1 MAVADPVLLR
11 APVRARS
18 GRISASLSMT
28 GATVAV
34 GAFVVVTAVALLA
47 PILAP
52 YQAADIAGPAML
64 APGSPGHLLGTDDS
78 GRDLLS
84 RALYGIQ
91 TSWLSALAIVALGLI
106 VGGLIGLIAGA
117 SGGLVDTVLM
127 RITDGFLA
135 LPAPVLAVAIVAALG
150 PSLFNTLLAVS
161 IVWWPYYTR
170 IVRGEV
176 VALAA
181 RPHVEAARLAGAGPV
196 SLVVRHLLP
205 GVIPSSVVA
214 ASQDVGNVILTLA
227 ALSFLGL
234 GAPAPAAELGADTA
248 RNMSSLLGAWWIPVI
263 PGIAIGLLSLVAT
276 VSGDGINTFV
286 RRR

>member
-1 MAVADPVLLR
+1 MVVAEAVLD
-11 APVRARS
+11 APVRTRT
-18 GRISASLSMT
+18 GRVLGSLNKA
-28 GATVAV
+28 GAITAI
-34 GAFVVVTAVALLA
+34 GAFVLITAVALFA
-47 PILAP
+47 SVLAP
-52 YQAADIAGPAML
+52 YPAGAIAGDPGL
-64 APGSPGHLLGTDDS
+64 PPGSAGHVFGTDDN

-84 RALYGIQ
+84 RALFGIQ
-91 TSWLSALAIVALGLI
+91 TSWLSALAIVALGLF

-117 SGGLVDTVLM
+117 SGGRVDTILM

-135 LPAPVLAVAIVAALG
+135 LPAPLLAVAIVAALG
-150 PSLFNTLLAVS
+150 PSLLHTLIAVS

-176 VALAA
+176 AALAA

-196 SLVVRHLLP
+196 SLVIRHLLP

-248 RNMSSLLGAWWIPVI
+248 RNMSALLNNWWIPVV
-263 PGIAIGLLSLVAT
+263 PGVTVGLLSLVAT

>member
-1 MAVADPVLLR
+1 MVVAEAVLD
-11 APVRARS
+11 APVRARI
-18 GRISASLSMT
+18 GRVLGSLNKA
-28 GATVAV
+28 GAITAI
-34 GAFVVVTAVALLA
+34 GAFVLVTAVALFA
-47 PILAP
+47 SVLAP
-52 YQAADIAGPAML
+52 YPAGAIAGDPGL
-64 APGSPGHLLGTDDS
+64 PPGSAGHVFGTDDN

-84 RALYGIQ
+84 RALFGIQ
-91 TSWLSALAIVALGLI
+91 TSWLSALAIVALGLF

-117 SGGLVDTVLM
+117 SGGRVDTILM

-135 LPAPVLAVAIVAALG
+135 LPAPLLAVAIVAALG
-150 PSLFNTLLAVS
+150 PSLLHTLIAVS

-176 VALAA
+176 AALAA

-196 SLVVRHLLP
+196 SLVIRHLLP

-248 RNMSSLLGAWWIPVI
+248 RNMSALLNNWWIPVV
-263 PGIAIGLLSLVAT
+263 PGVTVGLLSLVAT

>member
-1 MAVADPVLLR
+1 MAVAAAVIDTPIRTRTGRNSRTLNRLGAYVAVSAFAIVTVVAVLAPVL
-11 APVRARS
+11 PPY
-18 GRISASLSMT
+18 
-28 GATVAV
+28 
-34 GAFVVVTAVALLA
+34 TAA
-47 PILAP
+47 
-52 YQAADIAGPAML
+52 QIAGDPAL
-64 APGSPGHLLGTDDS
+64 PPGSSGHLLGTDNN

-84 RALYGIQ
+84 RTLFGIQ
-91 TSWLSALAIVALGLI
+91 TSWLSALAIVAIGLV
-106 VGGLIGLIAGA
+106 VGGLIGLVAGA
-117 SGGLVDTVLM
+117 AGGRVDTVLM

-150 PSLFNTLLAVS
+150 PGLFHTLIAVS

-181 RPHVEAARLAGAGPV
+181 RPHVEAAKLAGAGAV
-196 SLVVRHLLP
+196 SVVFRHLLP
-205 GVIPSSVVA
+205 GVLPSSVVA

-248 RNMSSLLGAWWIPVI
+248 RNMSELLNNWWIPVV
-263 PGIAIGLLSLVAT
+263 PGVAVGLLSLIAT
-276 VSGDGINTFV
+276 VSGDGINTFI

>member
-1 MAVADPVLLR
+1 MAVPAAVLDV
-11 APVRARS
+11 PVRART
-18 GRISASLSMT
+18 GRATMVFGRT
-28 GATVAV
+28 GAIVAV
-34 GAFVVVTAVALLA
+34 GAFVVVTAVAVLA
-47 PILAP
+47 PMLAP
-52 YQAADIAGPAML
+52 YKAAQIAGDPAL
-64 APGSPGHLLGTDDS
+64 PPGSAGHLLGTDDN

-84 RALYGIQ
+84 RTLFGIQ
-91 TSWLSALAIVALGLI
+91 TSWLSALAIVALGLFI
-106 VGGLIGLIAGA
+106 
-117 SGGLVDTVLM
+117 GGLVGLVAGAAGGRVEAILM

-150 PSLFNTLLAVS
+150 PGLLHTLIAVS

-181 RPHVEAARLAGAGPV
+181 RPHVEAAKLAGAGPI
-196 SLVVRHLLP
+196 SLVTRHLLP

-248 RNMSSLLGAWWIPVI
+248 RNMSALLGNWWIPVV
-263 PGIAIGLLSLVAT
+263 PGVAVGLLSLVAT
-276 VSGDGINTFV
+276 VSGDGINTFL

>member
-1 MAVADPVLLR
+1 MAVPAAVLDV
-11 APVRARS
+11 PVRART
-18 GRISASLSMT
+18 GRATMVFGRV
-28 GATVAV
+28 GAIVAV
-34 GAFVVVTAVALLA
+34 GAFVVVTVVAVLA
-47 PILAP
+47 PMLAP
-52 YQAADIAGPAML
+52 YKAAQIAGDPSL
-64 APGSPGHLLGTDDS
+64 PPGSAGHLLGTDDN

-84 RALYGIQ
+84 RTLFGIQ
-91 TSWLSALAIVALGLI
+91 TSWLSALAIVALGLFI
-106 VGGLIGLIAGA
+106 
-117 SGGLVDTVLM
+117 GGLVGLVAGAAGGRVEAVLM

-150 PSLFNTLLAVS
+150 PGLLHTLIAVS

-181 RPHVEAARLAGAGPV
+181 RPHVEAAKLAGAGPI
-196 SLVVRHLLP
+196 SLVTRHLLP

-248 RNMSSLLGAWWIPVI
+248 RNMSALLGNWWIPVV
-263 PGIAIGLLSLVAT
+263 PGVAVGLLSLVAT
-276 VSGDGINTFV
+276 VSGDGINTFL

>member
-1 MAVADPVLLR
+1 MVVAEAVLD
-11 APVRARS
+11 APVRTRT
-18 GRISASLSMT
+18 GRVLGSLNKA
-28 GATVAV
+28 GAITAI
-34 GAFVVVTAVALLA
+34 GAFVLITAVALFA
-47 PILAP
+47 SVLAP
-52 YQAADIAGPAML
+52 YPAGAIAGDPGL
-64 APGSPGHLLGTDDS
+64 PPGSAWHVFGTDDN

-84 RALYGIQ
+84 RALFGIQ
-91 TSWLSALAIVALGLI
+91 TSWLSALAIVALGLF

-117 SGGLVDTVLM
+117 SGGRVDTILM

-135 LPAPVLAVAIVAALG
+135 LPAPLLAVAIVAALG
-150 PSLFNTLLAVS
+150 PSLLHTLIAVS

-176 VALAA
+176 AALAA

-196 SLVVRHLLP
+196 SLVIRHLLP

-248 RNMSSLLGAWWIPVI
+248 RNMSALLNNWWIPVV
-263 PGIAIGLLSLVAT
+263 PGVTVGLLSLVAT

>member
-1 MAVADPVLLR
+1 MVVSEAVLA
-11 APVRARS
+11 APVRTRT
-18 GRISASLSMT
+18 GRVLGSLNKA
-28 GATVAV
+28 GAVTAI
-34 GAFVVVTAVALLA
+34 GAFVLITAVALFA
-47 PILAP
+47 SVFAP
-52 YQAADIAGPAML
+52 YPAGAIAGDPGL
-64 APGSPGHLLGTDDS
+64 PPGSPGHIFGTDDN

-84 RALYGIQ
+84 RALFGVQ
-91 TSWLSALAIVALGLI
+91 TSWLSALAIVALGLL

-117 SGGLVDTVLM
+117 SGGRIDTVLM

-135 LPAPVLAVAIVAALG
+135 LPAPLLAVAIVAALG
-150 PSLFNTLLAVS
+150 PSLLHTLIAVS

-176 VALAA
+176 AALAA

-196 SLVVRHLLP
+196 SLVLRHLLP

-248 RNMSSLLGAWWIPVI
+248 RNMSALLNNWWIPVV
-263 PGIAIGLLSLVAT
+263 PGVTVGLLSLVAT

>member
-1 MAVADPVLLR
+1 MVVAQAVLD
-11 APVRARS
+11 APVRTRT
-18 GRISASLSMT
+18 GRVLGSLNKA
-28 GATVAV
+28 GAITAI
-34 GAFVVVTAVALLA
+34 GAFVLITAVALFASVLA
-47 PILAP
+47 PHPAG
-52 YQAADIAGPAML
+52 AIAGDPGL
-64 APGSPGHLLGTDDS
+64 PPGSAGHVFGTDDN

-84 RALYGIQ
+84 RALFGIQ
-91 TSWLSALAIVALGLI
+91 TSWLSALAIVALGLF

-117 SGGLVDTVLM
+117 CGGRVDTIRM

-135 LPAPVLAVAIVAALG
+135 LPAPLLAVAIVAALG
-150 PSLFNTLLAVS
+150 PSLLHTLIAVS

-176 VALAA
+176 AALAS

-196 SLVVRHLLP
+196 SLVIRHLLP

-248 RNMSSLLGAWWIPVI
+248 RNMSALLNNWWIPVV
-263 PGIAIGLLSLVAT
+263 PGVTVGLLSLVAT

>member
-1 MAVADPVLLR
+1 MVVAQAVLD
-11 APVRARS
+11 APVRTRT
-18 GRISASLSMT
+18 GRVLGSLNKA
-28 GATVAV
+28 GAITAI
-34 GAFVVVTAVALLA
+34 GAFVLITAVALFA
-47 PILAP
+47 SVLAP
-52 YQAADIAGPAML
+52 YPAGAIAGDPGL
-64 APGSPGHLLGTDDS
+64 PPGSAGHVFGTDDN

-84 RALYGIQ
+84 RALFGIQ
-91 TSWLSALAIVALGLI
+91 TSWLSALAIVALGLF
-106 VGGLIGLIAGA
+106 VGGLIGVIAGA
-117 SGGLVDTVLM
+117 SGGRVDTILM

-135 LPAPVLAVAIVAALG
+135 LPAPLLAVAIVAALG
-150 PSLFNTLLAVS
+150 PSLLHTLIAVS

-176 VALAA
+176 AALAS

-196 SLVVRHLLP
+196 SLVIRHLLP

-248 RNMSSLLGAWWIPVI
+248 RNMSALLNNWWIPVV
-263 PGIAIGLLSLVAT
+263 PGVTVGLLSLVAT

>member
-1 MAVADPVLLR
+1 MAVPAAVMEV
-11 APVRARS
+11 PVRART
-18 GRISASLSMT
+18 GRAAQVFGRA
-28 GATVAV
+28 GAIVAV
-34 GAFVVVTAVALLA
+34 GAFVVVTAVAVLA
-47 PILAP
+47 PMLAP
-52 YQAADIAGPAML
+52 YKAAQIAGDPAL
-64 APGSPGHLLGTDDS
+64 PPGSAGHLLGTDDN

-84 RALYGIQ
+84 RTLFGIQ

-106 VGGLIGLIAGA
+106 I
-117 SGGLVDTVLM
+117 GGLVGLVAGAAGGRVEAVLM

-150 PSLFNTLLAVS
+150 PGLLHTLIAVS

-181 RPHVEAARLAGAGPV
+181 RPHVEAAKLAGAGPI
-196 SLVVRHLLP
+196 SLVTRHLLP

-248 RNMSSLLGAWWIPVI
+248 RNMSALLGNWWIPVV
-263 PGIAIGLLSLVAT
+263 PGVAVGLLSLVAT
-276 VSGDGINTFV
+276 VSGDGINTFL

>member
-1 MAVADPVLLR
+1 MVVAEAVLD
-11 APVRARS
+11 APVRTRT
-18 GRISASLSMT
+18 GRVLGSLNKA
-28 GATVAV
+28 GAITAI
-34 GAFVVVTAVALLA
+34 GAFVLITAVALFA
-47 PILAP
+47 SVLAP
-52 YQAADIAGPAML
+52 YPAGAIAGDPGL
-64 APGSPGHLLGTDDS
+64 PPGSAGHVFGTDDN

-84 RALYGIQ
+84 RALFGIQ
-91 TSWLSALAIVALGLI
+91 TSWLSALAIVALGLF
-106 VGGLIGLIAGA
+106 VGGLIGVIAGA
-117 SGGLVDTVLM
+117 SGGRVDTILM

-135 LPAPVLAVAIVAALG
+135 LPAPLLAVAIVAALG
-150 PSLFNTLLAVS
+150 PSLLHTLIAVS

-176 VALAA
+176 AALAA

-196 SLVVRHLLP
+196 SLVIRHLLP

-248 RNMSSLLGAWWIPVI
+248 RNMSALLNNWWIPVV
-263 PGIAIGLLSLVAT
+263 PGVTVGLLSLVAT

>member
-1 MAVADPVLLR
+1 MAIAEAVINP
-11 APVRARS
+11 PVRART
-18 GRISASLSMT
+18 GRVMSSLSLT
-28 GATVAV
+28 GAVAAV
-34 GAFVVVTAVALLA
+34 GAFALVTAVAVLA
-47 PILAP
+47 SVLAP
-52 YQAADIAGPAML
+52 YKAAQIAGPPAL
-64 APGSPGHLLGTDDS
+64 PPGSAGHLLGTDDS

-84 RALYGIQ
+84 RTLFGIQ
-91 TSWLSALAIVALGLI
+91 TSWLSALAIVALGL
-106 VGGLIGLIAGA
+106 LIGGMVGLVAGA
-117 SGGLVDTVLM
+117 SGGRIDTVLM
-127 RITDGFLA
+127 RVTDGFLA

-150 PSLFNTLLAVS
+150 PGLVHTLIAVS

-181 RPHVEAARLAGAGPV
+181 RPHVEAAKLAGAGPV
-196 SLVVRHLLP
+196 SLVIRHLLP
-205 GVIPSSVVA
+205 GVIPSSIVA

-248 RNMSSLLGAWWIPVI
+248 RNMSALLGNWWIPVV
-263 PGIAIGLLSLVAT
+263 PGVAVGLLSLVAT

>member
-1 MAVADPVLLR
+1 MVTAAAIADT
-11 APVRARS
+11 PVRTRT
-18 GRISASLSMT
+18 GR
-28 GATVAV
+28 VANTLNRA
-34 GAFVVVTAVALLA
+34 GAFAAVTAFTIVTAVAVLA
-47 PILAP
+47 PVLAP
-52 YQAADIAGPAML
+52 YSADEIAGDPTL
-64 APGSPGHLLGTDDS
+64 PPGSAGHLLGTDDN

-84 RALYGIQ
+84 RTLLGVQ
-91 TSWLSALAIVALGLI
+91 TSWLSALAIVAIGLVI
-106 VGGLIGLIAGA
+106 GGLIGLVAGA
-117 SGGLVDTVLM
+117 RGGRIDTVLM

-150 PSLFNTLLAVS
+150 PGLFHTLIAVS

-181 RPHVEAARLAGAGPV
+181 RPHVEAAKLAGAGPV
-196 SLVVRHLLP
+196 SIVMRHLLP

-248 RNMSSLLGAWWIPVI
+248 RNMSGLLNAWWIPVV
-263 PGIAIGLLSLVAT
+263 PGIAVGLLSLIAT
-276 VSGDGINTFV
+276 VSGDGVNTFI

>member
-1 MAVADPVLLR
+1 MAVAAVVLDTP
-11 APVRARS
+11 ARART
-18 GRISASLSMT
+18 GRAVTTLSRA
-28 GATVAV
+28 GAVAAV
-34 GAFVVVTAVALLA
+34 GAFVVVTVIAVLASALA
-47 PILAP
+47 P
-52 YQAADIAGPAML
+52 ML
-64 APGSPGHLLGTDDS
+64 PPGSAGHLLGTDDN

-84 RALYGIQ
+84 RMLFGVQ
-91 TSWLSALAIVALGLI
+91 TSWLCALAIVALGLVI
-106 VGGLIGLIAGA
+106 
-117 SGGLVDTVLM
+117 GGLVGLVAGAGGGRVDAVLM

-150 PSLFNTLLAVS
+150 PGLLHTLIAVS

-181 RPHVEAARLAGAGPV
+181 RPHVEAAKLAGAGPV
-196 SLVVRHLLP
+196 SLVTRHLLP
-205 GVIPSSVVA
+205 GVVPSSVVA

-248 RNMSSLLGAWWIPVI
+248 RNMSALLNNWWIPVV
-263 PGIAIGLLSLVAT
+263 PGVAVGLLSLVAT
-276 VSGDGINTFV
+276 VSGDGINTFI

>member
-1 MAVADPVLLR
+1 MAVATVINPL
-11 APVRARS
+11 ARTRT
-18 GRISASLSMT
+18 GRRIGSLNQA
-28 GATVAV
+28 GAYAAV
-34 GAFVVVTAVALLA
+34 GAFALITAIAVFASV
-47 PILAP
+47 LAP
-52 YQAADIAGPAML
+52 YTATEIAGAPML
-64 APGSPGHLLGTDDS
+64 APGSAGHLLGTDDS

-84 RALYGIQ
+84 RTLFGIHS
-91 TSWLSALAIVALGLI
+91 SWLSALVIVAIGLF
-106 VGGLIGLIAGA
+106 VGGLVGLVAGA
-117 SGGLVDTVLM
+117 RGGLVDTVLM

-150 PSLFNTLLAVS
+150 PGLLHTLIAVS
-161 IVWWPYYTR
+161 VVWWPYYAR

-176 VALAA
+176 VALTA
-181 RPHVEAARLAGAGPV
+181 RPHVEAARLAGAGSV
-196 SLVVRHLLP
+196 SLVVRHVVP

-248 RNMSSLLGAWWIPVI
+248 RTMSSLLSNWWIPVV
-263 PGIAIGLLSLVAT
+263 PGVAVGLLSLVAT
-276 VSGDGINTFV
+276 VSGDGLNTFV

>member
-1 MAVADPVLLR
+1 MAVGAVIGSPARTR
-11 APVRARS
+11 A
-18 GRISASLSMT
+18 GRMVGSLGHA
-28 GATVAV
+28 GAYAAV
-34 GAFVVVTAVALLA
+34 GAFAVITVIAVSA
-47 PILAP
+47 SVLAP
-52 YQAADIAGPAML
+52 YTATEIAGAPML
-64 APGSPGHLLGTDDS
+64 APGSAGHLLGTDDS

-84 RALYGIQ
+84 RTLLGIQ
-91 TSWLSALAIVALGLI
+91 TSWLSALIIVAVGLL
-106 VGGLIGLIAGA
+106 VGGLVGLVAGA
-117 SGGLVDTVLM
+117 RGGLVDTVLM

-150 PSLFNTLLAVS
+150 PGLLHTLIAVS
-161 IVWWPYYTR
+161 IVWWPYYAR

-176 VALAA
+176 VALMA
-181 RPHVEAARLAGAGPV
+181 RPHIEAARLAGAGPV
-196 SLVVRHLLP
+196 SLVVRHVVP

-248 RNMSSLLGAWWIPVI
+248 RTMSSLLSDWWIPVV
-263 PGIAIGLLSLVAT
+263 PGVAVGLLSLVAT
-276 VSGDGINTFV
+276 VSGDGLNTFV

>member
-1 MAVADPVLLR
+1 MAVADPVLT
-11 APVRARS
+11 APVTSRT
-18 GRISASLSMT
+18 GRLGTMFSST
-28 GATVAV
+28 GAVVAV
-34 GAFVVVTAVALLA
+34 GAFLLVTVIAVLA
-47 PILAP
+47 PVLAP
-52 YQAADIAGPAML
+52 YQAAQIAGAPML
-64 APGSPGHLLGTDDS
+64 APGSPGHLFGTDDS

-84 RALYGIQ
+84 RVLYGIQ
-91 TSWLSALAIVALGLI
+91 TSWLSALAIVALGLL
-106 VGGLIGLIAGA
+106 VGGLVGLISGA
-117 SGGLVDTVLM
+117 QGGRVDTILM
-127 RITDGFLA
+127 RVTDGFLA

-150 PSLFNTLLAVS
+150 PGLFNTLIAVS
-161 IVWWPYYTR
+161 IVWWPYYAR

-181 RPHVEAARLAGAGPV
+181 RPHVEAAKLAGAGPV
-196 SLVVRHLLP
+196 SLIWRHLLP

-263 PGIAIGLLSLVAT
+263 PGVAIGLLSLTAT
-276 VSGDGINTFV
+276 VSGDGINTFI

>member
-1 MAVADPVLLR
+1 MAVPAAVLDV
-11 APVRARS
+11 PVRART
-18 GRISASLSMT
+18 GRATMVFGRA
-28 GATVAV
+28 GAIVAV
-34 GAFVVVTAVALLA
+34 GAFVVVTAVAVLA
-47 PILAP
+47 PMLAP
-52 YQAADIAGPAML
+52 YKAAQIAGDPAL
-64 APGSPGHLLGTDDS
+64 PPGSAGHLLGTDDN

-84 RALYGIQ
+84 RTLFGIQ
-91 TSWLSALAIVALGLI
+91 TSWLSALAIVALGLFI
-106 VGGLIGLIAGA
+106 
-117 SGGLVDTVLM
+117 GGLVGLVAGAAGGRVEAILM

-150 PSLFNTLLAVS
+150 PGLLHTLIAVS

-181 RPHVEAARLAGAGPV
+181 RPHVEAAKLAGAGPI
-196 SLVVRHLLP
+196 SLVTRHLLP

-248 RNMSSLLGAWWIPVI
+248 RNMSALLGNWWIPVV
-263 PGIAIGLLSLVAT
+263 PGVAVGLLSLVAT
-276 VSGDGINTFV
+276 VSGDGINTFL